1 MTEVIF
7 VACPLCCMSR
17 PLVKTGSAAVKRHK
31 LDPATPEQERK
42 GRIRFDAFDLENSYL
57 IQYREGGGSYPI
69 SEEEATAR
77 LIARQRGDKKAK
89 AGRGKSPG
97 KGFPVVGGLR
107 LSEVLAM
114 PEYSDLIIQLREF
127 CQKIVPNLT

>member
-1 MTEVIF
+1 MTEVVF

-17 PLVKTGSAAVKRHK
+17 PLVKKGSKAIEQHK

-57 IQYREGGGSYPI
+57 IQFREAGGSYPLP
-69 SEEEATAR
+69 EEEATAR
-77 LIARQRGDKKAK
+77 LVARQRGDKRAK
-89 AGRGKSPG
+89 VGRGKSPG

-114 PEYSDLIIQLREF
+114 PEYSDLVSQIQQF
-127 CQKIVPNLT
+127 CDKFRD